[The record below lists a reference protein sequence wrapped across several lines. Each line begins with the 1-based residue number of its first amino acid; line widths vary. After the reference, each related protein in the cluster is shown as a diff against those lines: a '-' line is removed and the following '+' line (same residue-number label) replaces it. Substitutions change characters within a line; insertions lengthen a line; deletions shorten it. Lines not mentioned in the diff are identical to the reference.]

1 MADDT
6 VKITGENITVEK
18 GAQNDKS
25 LDESKAK
32 AKEDNKPKK
41 DSPAETEQ
49 VAGLKEIVTQL
60 KSQNELSKQEA
71 ERTKFQNDLTSALK
85 SSGDRLNEAQT
96 DQIKALVATLGA
108 GKLADL
114 EDRKEEMAQSKAILA
129 ALEGIGDNT
138 KLEKVAMSEWGIMA
152 PGLILATLVGLTIG
166 LVEGLA
172 SSFRKWGKWMNK
184 GLVQPVI
191 KALRFFVRGLG
202 NLISKILPAK
212 VLQFFTNFFT
222 RISNFF
228 KTINNQ
234 FKAGRQGLLL
244 ARNAV
249 GQFTKLGFFGWLGR
263 QVTNIKNMFQT
274 AKDGI
279 QKAFKFLRNG
289 FDKAVKLITKPFKA
303 IGNFFKPIIDAAKK
317 ITGTIAPASGSS
329 NTMFQSLANF
339 FKKFRGLAKHFFKF
353 GRVIG
358 QVIGKLA
365 WPIQVIIGAF
375 EFVTGAIQGF
385 KKSERTGTLGKLIDG
400 IWQGVVDLVKFIVL
414 WPLDMTRK
422 VWAWIME
429 KLGFEDAAENLR
441 SFSFQDL
448 FQNLMDKIK
457 DAFWSVV
464 DWFVELFKNPGDV
477 FKDLVGKGMDLMEK
491 VDKMMRGLVA
501 SILPD
506 PDAEGNSLS
515 AWTNWFASQAI
526 PSAVYEYAGLDPYTG
541 DPLKVHS
548 NIKTTAGNTG
558 IEIDTGSKENA
569 DADKEARDGNVQNI
583 IAGGDSNSANQT
595 TINIV
600 DGGNNDLTNDE
611 LAASRA

>member
-41 DSPAETEQ
+41 DSPADTEQ

-60 KSQNELSKQEA
+60 KSQNELTKQEA

-129 ALEGIGDNT
+129 ALEGIGENT
-138 KLEKVAMSEWGIMA
+138 KIEKMTMSEWGIMA
-152 PGLILATLVGLTIG
+152 PGLILATLIGLTLG
-166 LVEGLA
+166 LIDGLKW
-172 SSFRKWGKWMNK
+172 SFKQWGKWFKK
-184 GLVQPVI
+184 GLINPVI
-191 KALRFFVRGLG
+191 KALKLFVRGVG
-202 NLISKILPAK
+202 NLLGKILPTK
-212 VLQFFTNFFT
+212 VVQFFTNFFT

-249 GQFTKLGFFGWLGR
+249 GQFTKLGFFGWLGK
-263 QVTNIKNMFQT
+263 QVTNIKNMFAT

-289 FDKAVKLITKPFKA
+289 FNRAVNFITKPFKA
-303 IGNFFKPIIDAAKK
+303 IGDFFKPIITAAQK
-317 ITGTIAPASGSS
+317 ITGSMAPAGSATGGVF
-329 NTMFQSLANF
+329 NAIKEF
-339 FKKFRGLAKHFFKF
+339 FSKFKGIAKAFKSF
-353 GRVIG
+353 GFAVG
-358 QVIGKLA
+358 KVIGKLA
-365 WPIQVIIGAF
+365 WPIQVVLGAF
-375 EFVTGAIQGF
+375 EFVTGAIDGFRKSDRTSWIGKFIDGLWQGF
-385 KKSERTGTLGKLIDG
+385 T
-400 IWQGVVDLVKFIVL
+400 DLVKFIFM
-414 WPLDMTRK
+414 WPLDMVRK
-422 VWAWIME
+422 AVAWVLD
-429 KLGFEDAAENLR
+429 KLGFDQASDALK

-448 FQNLMDKIK
+448 YQSLMDKVK
-457 DAFWSVV
+457 GAFWSVV

-491 VDKMMRGLVA
+491 IDKMMRELVA

-506 PDAEGNSLS
+506 PDAEGNSIG

-526 PSAVYEYAGLDPYTG
+526 PSAVYEYAGLDPHTG

-548 NIKTTAGNTG
+548 NIKTAAGDTG

-583 IAGGDSNSANQT
+583 IAGGDSNSASQT